1 MEYGKPYKQ
10 PGSVPVAVEFV
21 IITAQWEV
29 GIGLVRHYCRA
40 LINRGFRCRLMM
52 INEDNAK
59 DLLIRY
65 GVREGV
71 VKIPLILMINSGGV
85 RVISIDDLREFT
97 RG

>member
-1 MEYGKPYKQ
+1 
-10 PGSVPVAVEFV
+10 
-21 IITAQWEV
+21 
-29 GIGLVRHYCRA
+29 
-40 LINRGFRCRLMM
+40 MM

-65 GVREGV
+65 GVREGI